1 MYSHIVV
8 GANDIAAAKK
18 FYDSVMGALGYPEG
32 NLIGDRVIY
41 SGEAGMLMVTK
52 SYDGNEATFGNGV
65 TIGFN
70 AATPNVVDSFHAS
83 GLAAGGSDDAAHHG
97 APGLGQS
104 CHEAPEDSCDAYLPD
119 QELARDIR

>member
-32 NLIGDRVIY
+32 NLMGDRVIY
-41 SGEAGMLMVTK
+41 AGDAGILMVTK
-52 SYDGNEATFGNGV
+52 PYDGNEATFGNGV

-70 AATPNVVDSFHAS
+70 AATPDVVDSFHAS
-83 GLAAGGSDDAAHHG
+83 GLAAGGTDEG
-97 APGLGQS
+97 EPGPRPAIPGS
-104 CHEAPEDSCDAYLPD
+104 YAAYLRDPTGNKI
-119 QELARDIR
+119 LAWCMKAD